1 MIKELLLLFPLIC
14 PAYSMDDIIQVDSP
28 LPKTRVVNND
38 ILEDSFTRIERTEE
52 SYMVKTAFCCR
63 ISGNV
68 VDVIGSIT
76 GYCTAGLATM
86 SALPGVADDVKRYL
100 AIAAG
105 VGGVVTG
112 ILHNIKPLVDRISK
126 EKQERAEALH
136 NKHLGV

>member
-1 MIKELLLLFPLIC
+1 MIKVLLLLFPVIC
-14 PAYSMDDIIQVDSP
+14 PAQSMDDLILTDSP
-28 LPKTRVVNND
+28 VPKTRAVND
-38 ILEDSFTRIERTEE
+38 TLEDSFTRIERTEE

-105 VGGVVTG
+105 VGGVLTG
-112 ILHNIKPLVDRISK
+112 ILHNIKPLVDRLSK

-136 NKHLGV
+136 KKHMGV